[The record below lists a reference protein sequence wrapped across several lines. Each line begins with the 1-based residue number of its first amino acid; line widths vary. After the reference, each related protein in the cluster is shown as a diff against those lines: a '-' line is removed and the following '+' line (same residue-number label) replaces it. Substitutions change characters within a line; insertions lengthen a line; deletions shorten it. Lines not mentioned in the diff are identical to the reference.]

1 MKNDWKKTHNTLQT
15 KRGFFI
21 LTGIVFIIFLGIAL
35 FSEHGLIDTIRI
47 YREVN
52 ILETGIGKITEDN
65 KQLEEEINRLKNDKN
80 YIEELAR
87 KNLGMAHENE
97 IIYIFDEKKK

>member
-1 MKNDWKKTHNTLQT
+1 MKNEWKKHHYALKN

-21 LTGIVFIIFLGIAL
+21 LIGFVFVVFLGIAL

-47 YREVN
+47 YREVT
-52 ILETGIGKITEDN
+52 ILETRIGKITEEN
-65 KQLEEEINRLKNDKN
+65 NNLEEEINRLKNDKK

-87 KNLGMAHENE
+87 KNLGMAHDNE